1 MEEYIKLLDL
11 PDEFDLADLKKAYRK
26 KVFQYHPDKASNE
39 AERVG
44 YEALMKKLNEANEYL
59 KDYLEHHNGKYSKVN
74 ESTNNYSNYSTDDTD
89 NSAQEDY
96 QEEDYQNESY
106 QEEDYQEESS
116 QNENVQYT
124 QEENYEN
131 IDYIGKII
139 DFYKS
144 MFNPI
149 KVYKAFKEIYG
160 KNPKLS
166 IIAFIIALLFIPLWN
181 KFTDIVYPNSSQAY
195 TQESKQE
202 TKQEIPTQNTP
213 QNLTINQQNLQE
225 NNEKVFQGLTRSE
238 WDLYMRD
245 LQERIKRNWSFPQNI
260 EKSNP
265 DKVKLVVTR
274 FKISK
279 DGSLLGV
286 PVIEKSSGIERI
298 DSSCIDAIKLTAPF
312 RPLPPGFTGEYLDTS
327 FTFEALRHSN

>member
-59 KDYLEHHNGKYSKVN
+59 KDYLEHHDGKYSKVN

-166 IIAFIIALLFIPLWN
+166 IIALI
-181 KFTDIVYPNSSQAY
+181 
-195 TQESKQE
+195 
-202 TKQEIPTQNTP
+202 KQEIPTQNTP